1 MAHIRSRSWVA
12 APIDEVFAF
21 FDDPHNLAR
30 LMPPP
35 VSIRLESIEPDPP
48 RPGSIFTFRY
58 GIGPFRR
65 SWTVRLVERS
75 APHRFVDETLAGPVA
90 RFHHEHAFAPSARG
104 TWISDAIDY
113 RIGPGGRIGAVV
125 DWLAGWVMRATFVW
139 RAARQ
144 RQLLRARD

>member
-1 MAHIRSRSWVA
+1 MAYIRSRSWVA

-21 FDDPHNLAR
+21 FDDPRNLGR

-48 RPGSIFTFRY
+48 RAGSIFTFRY
-58 GIGPFRR
+58 GIGPLRR

-90 RFHHEHAFAPSARG
+90 RFHHEHAFAASVRG

-113 RIGPGGRIGAVV
+113 RIGPAGRIGAVV

-144 RQLLRARD
+144 RRLLRARD